1 MFVNEKKSFIE
12 EEFNYEAAIAL
23 YGILSGVV
31 LVFLAPTLYI
41 FITEDIYYLEVNY
54 IWVSAYFLA

>member
-31 LVFLAPTLYI
+31 LVFLGPTLYI

>member
-31 LVFLAPTLYI
+31 LVFLVPTLYI
-41 FITEDIYYLEVNY
+41 FITEDIYYQEVNY